1 MASFIGVSSIYQTP
15 TLDLYRRTAAT
26 TTPLLSLPLCDKSHF
41 NKVLKAHNTSQKT
54 FSFHSTGT
62 LRSGSKQQSLGFL
75 PSAIATPNSSVLS
88 EEAFKG
94 LGGGFAEDSLDDF
107 YDSEAEP
114 SSAASADQ
122 DELALSKLGMPH
134 RLVDTLEKRGIT
146 HLFPIQ
152 VLSLSLSLSL
162 SIVLGLDDSLAIGKL
177 KPVHSYPYVAFFFFL

>member
-1 MASFIGVSSIYQTP
+1 MASFTGVSSIYQTP
-15 TLDLYRRTAAT
+15 TLDLYRRTVAAAA

-41 NKVLKAHNTSQKT
+41 NKVLKAYNTSQKT
-54 FSFHSTGT
+54 FSFRSTGT
-62 LRSGSKQQSLGFL
+62 FRSGSKQQSLSFL

-94 LGGGFAEDSLDDF
+94 LGGGFAEDSLDDY

-122 DELALSKLGMPH
+122 DELAVSKLGLPH
-134 RLVDTLEKRGIT
+134 RLVETLEKRGIT

-152 VLSLSLSLSL
+152 VLYPLPLSLST
-162 SIVLGLDDSLAIGKL
+162 
-177 KPVHSYPYVAFFFFL
+177 PFFFLTLLF